1 MRARSDGRDQ
11 RAPAAGKEQ
20 KSNFPNLDMSNP
32 VLFLYHSLPTNYT
45 KGTLLEHGSEREM
58 KGCNTRI
65 QFHVAIR
72 VASH

>member
-1 MRARSDGRDQ
+1 MDEISVHRLPGESSSQ
-11 RAPAAGKEQ
+11 TNL
-20 KSNFPNLDMSNP
+20 SNLDMSNP
-32 VLFLYHSLPTNYT
+32 VVLLSTLPTNYP

-72 VASH
+72 VASD

>member
-1 MRARSDGRDQ
+1 MDEINC
-11 RAPAAGKEQ
+11 APAAGKEQ
-20 KSNFPNLDMSNP
+20 KSNFPISTCQIL
-32 VLFLYHSLPTNYT
+32 LFRSPLPTNYT